1 MRKTIPYFLLV
12 TALVVSVCTPPPVS
26 KGEAGKAAPSIIKR
40 GDTTTYSIEF
50 YNQSEKSRFLHSFK
64 EFMNTYP
71 FSAMAAD
78 STYSLIRIRIVH
90 DEAMPR
96 GDSITSVQRGFFFED
111 NIDGG
116 RELADNLLPA
126 DDSVVQPPLFSP
138 WDTIVPPIGG
148 VIRLYSPRAG
158 FDQTLLPLVL
168 LKEDTVFS
176 DTSYFFFT
184 DTSPVKITIRLKDR
198 IVNGRRRAISA
209 LDLIQQWTSFIKDN
223 PAQGL
228 AMFRGV
234 QGLTDFI
241 NGREALIRG
250 FNAPDQRTVQL
261 RYETAQQHAVERLN
275 TPLIMVPKLLLGNY
289 YEDMVSGET
298 VLLPNTETFS
308 TRKAFLDKI
317 ILKTS
322 GDPNPVL
329 SFSLNK
335 YDALLLNALNDI
347 NYVRTTLS
355 MKADLHKVA
364 SDRYFISCRIPDP
377 QLRGTVRSIV
387 NAESLLKNYLKV
399 EGEVIKA
406 VGTDTIDLQNMPVLP
421 PQSARVSGT
430 VKILFRKDDQV
441 SKSIAEKL
449 MADCSA
455 KGISA
460 ALDGRDPSGY
470 ERGLVS
476 GEYNCAV
483 GWVSGSVV
491 SNSNEKLLLAS
502 MWFDNETDET
512 LRITGLRE
520 IPLFSVNTYLCCRKN
535 IRLYRDELSGVFLA
549 KE

>member
-1 MRKTIPYFLLV
+1 
-12 TALVVSVCTPPPVS
+12 
-26 KGEAGKAAPSIIKR
+26 
-40 GDTTTYSIEF
+40 
-50 YNQSEKSRFLHSFK
+50 
-64 EFMNTYP
+64 
-71 FSAMAAD
+71 
-78 STYSLIRIRIVH
+78 
-90 DEAMPR
+90 
-96 GDSITSVQRGFFFED
+96 
-111 NIDGG
+111 
-116 RELADNLLPA
+116 
-126 DDSVVQPPLFSP
+126 
-138 WDTIVPPIGG
+138 
-148 VIRLYSPRAG
+148 
-158 FDQTLLPLVL
+158 
-168 LKEDTVFS
+168 
-176 DTSYFFFT
+176 
-184 DTSPVKITIRLKDR
+184 
-198 IVNGRRRAISA
+198 
-209 LDLIQQWTSFIKDN
+209 
-223 PAQGL
+223 
-228 AMFRGV
+228 
-234 QGLTDFI
+234 
-241 NGREALIRG
+241 
-250 FNAPDQRTVQL
+250 
-261 RYETAQQHAVERLN
+261 
-275 TPLIMVPKLLLGNY
+275 
-289 YEDMVSGET
+289 
-298 VLLPNTETFS
+298 
-308 TRKAFLDKI
+308 
-317 ILKTS
+317 
-322 GDPNPVL
+322 
-329 SFSLNK
+329 
-335 YDALLLNALNDI
+335 
-347 NYVRTTLS
+347 

>member
-1 MRKTIPYFLLV
+1 MRRTALFFLLG

-26 KGEAGKAAPSIIKR
+26 KGEAGKAVSPIIKK

-78 STYSLIRIRIVH
+78 STYSLIRIKILH
-90 DEAMPR
+90 DEAMPQ

-116 RELADNLLPA
+116 IELADNELLPA
-126 DDSVVQPPLFSP
+126 TDSVMQFPFSP
-138 WDTIVPPIGG
+138 WDTIVPPLGG
-148 VIRLYSPRAG
+148 VLRLYSPRAA
-158 FDQTLLPLVL
+158 FDQTILPLVL
-168 LKEDTVFS
+168 LKGDTVFS
-176 DTSYFFFT
+176 DTSYFSLA
-184 DTSPVKITIRLKDR
+184 DTSPVKVTIRLKDR
-198 IVNGRRRAISA
+198 IVNGRKRAISA
-209 LDLIQQWTSFIKDN
+209 LDLIQQWTSFVKEN
-223 PAQGL
+223 PAQGQ

-234 QGLTDFI
+234 QGLIDFI

-261 RYETAQQHAVERLN
+261 RYDTPQQHAVERLK

-289 YEDMVSGET
+289 YEGMVSGET
-298 VLLPNTETFS
+298 VLLPNTETFG

-317 ILKTS
+317 ILKTG

-347 NYVRTTLS
+347 NYVRSTLS
-355 MKADLHKVA
+355 MKADLYKVG
-364 SDRYFISCRIPDP
+364 SDRYFISCRIPDQ
-377 QLRGTVRSIV
+377 QLRKMVRSIV
-387 NAESLLKNYLKV
+387 NAELLLKNYLKV

-406 VGTDTIDLQNMPVLP
+406 VGSDTIVLENMPVLP
-421 PQSARVSGT
+421 PQNTKGFGA

-476 GEYNCAV
+476 GEYDCAV
-483 GWVSGSVV
+483 GWVSHSVV
-491 SNSNEKLLLAS
+491 SNNNEKLQLAS
-502 MWFDNETDET
+502 MWFDNETDEM

-535 IRLYRDELSGVFLA
+535 VRLYRDELEGVYLT
-549 KE
+549 K

>member
-1 MRKTIPYFLLV
+1 MRRTALFFLLV

-26 KGEAGKAAPSIIKR
+26 KGEAGKAASPIIKK

-90 DEAMPR
+90 DEAMPQR
-96 GDSITSVQRGFFFED
+96 DSITSIQRGFFFED

-116 RELADNLLPA
+116 RELADNELLPA
-126 DDSVVQPPLFSP
+126 TDSVMHPLFSP
-138 WDTIVPPIGG
+138 WDTIVPQLGG
-148 VIRLYSPRAG
+148 VLRLYSPRAG

-168 LKEDTVFS
+168 LKGDTVFS
-176 DTSYFFFT
+176 DTSFFSFA
-184 DTSPVKITIRLKDR
+184 DTTPVKVTIRLKDR
-198 IVNGRRRAISA
+198 IVNGRKRAISA
-209 LDLIQQWTSFIKDN
+209 LDLIQQWTSFVKDN
-223 PAQGL
+223 PAQGQ

-250 FNAPDQRTVQL
+250 FNAPDQRTVLL
-261 RYETAQQHAVERLN
+261 RYDTPQQHAVERLK

-289 YEDMVSGET
+289 YEDLVSGET
-298 VLLPNTETFS
+298 VLLPNTETFN

-317 ILKTS
+317 VLKTS
-322 GDPNPVL
+322 GDQNPVL

-355 MKADLHKVA
+355 MKADLHKVG
-364 SDRYFISCRIPDP
+364 SDRYFISCRIPDQ
-377 QLRGTVRSIV
+377 QLRGIVRSIV
-387 NAESLLKNYLKV
+387 NPESLLKNYLKV

-406 VGTDTIDLQNMPVLP
+406 VGSDTIVLENMPALP
-421 PQSARVSGT
+421 SQNNKGFGA

-483 GWVSGSVV
+483 GWVGSSVV
-491 SNSNEKLLLAS
+491 SNSNEKLQLAS

-512 LRITGLRE
+512 LRISELRE

-535 IRLYRDELSGVFLA
+535 VRLYRDELKGVYLT
-549 KE
+549 K